1 MMEINIE
8 KLLESG
14 MSPESIGKMVQMEA
28 QKKQEKDKKAD
39 AEKMAAARA
48 KICEA
53 LWDYY
58 ALIFPDDSNDIDKN
72 EFIDSLSQ
80 EILEFEEV
88 IKSPLMQQIF
98 KQSTSRCSCK
108 EQTSEPQKNVNYDK
122 LGYETEIPRGK
133 VMNAAPP
140 VTKCVKSRVER
151 PQDTYADAD
160 IDKILADFLRTLI

>member
-39 AEKMAAARA
+39 DEKVAAART

-58 ALIFPDDSNDIDKN
+58 VLIFPDDSNNIDKN

-88 IKSPLMQQIF
+88 ITSPLMQQIF
-98 KQSTSRCSCK
+98 KQPTSHCFCK
-108 EQTSEPQKNVNYDK
+108 EQTSEPQKCVKNDEQKRTSRYQERTPRAKVSVEELDEAAIDK
-122 LGYETEIPRGK
+122 LI
-133 VMNAAPP
+133 
-140 VTKCVKSRVER
+140 S
-151 PQDTYADAD
+151 
-160 IDKILADFLRTLI
+160 DFVRTLL

>member
-39 AEKMAAARA
+39 SEKVAAART

-58 ALIFPDDSNDIDKN
+58 ALIFPDDSNNIDKN

-80 EILEFEEV
+80 EILEFEE
-88 IKSPLMQQIF
+88 IITSPLMQQIF
-98 KQSTSRCSCK
+98 KQPTNHCSCR
-108 EQTSEPQKNVNYDK
+108 EQKSETQ
-122 LGYETEIPRGK
+122 
-133 VMNAAPP
+133 
-140 VTKCVKSRVER
+140 KCVKNDDQKRTSRYQEKRPRVKVEEL
-151 PQDTYADAD
+151 DEAA
-160 IDKILADFLRTLI
+160 IDKLIRDFVRALM

>member
-39 AEKMAAARA
+39 AEKMAAART

-58 ALIFPDDSNDIDKN
+58 TLIFPDNNEDKN

-88 IKSPLMQQIF
+88 ITSPLMQQIF
-98 KQSTSRCSCK
+98 KQPTNHCSCR
-108 EQTSEPQKNVNYDK
+108 EQKSETQ
-122 LGYETEIPRGK
+122 
-133 VMNAAPP
+133 
-140 VTKCVKSRVER
+140 KCVKNDDQKRTSRYQEKRPIVKVEEL
-151 PQDTYADAD
+151 DEAAM
-160 IDKILADFLRTLI
+160 DKLISDFVRTLM

>member
-39 AEKMAAARA
+39 AEKVAAART

-53 LWDYY
+53 LWDYFT
-58 ALIFPDDSNDIDKN
+58 LILPDESGDVDKN
-72 EFIDSLSQ
+72 DFVNNLSQ

-98 KQSTSRCSCK
+98 KQPTSHCSCK
-108 EQTSEPQKNVNYDK
+108 EQMSEPKDF
-122 LGYETEIPRGK
+122 LDSLTRGK

-140 VTKCVKSRVER
+140 VTECVKPSIER
-151 PQDTYADAD
+151 PQDTYADSY
-160 IDKILADFLRTLI
+160 IDKILADFLRTLV

>member
-39 AEKMAAARA
+39 AEKIAAART

-58 ALIFPDDSNDIDKN
+58 ALIFPDDSNNIDKN

-88 IKSPLMQQIF
+88 ITSPLMQQIF
-98 KQSTSRCSCK
+98 KQPTNHCFCR
-108 EQTSEPQKNVNYDK
+108 EQKSETQ
-122 LGYETEIPRGK
+122 
-133 VMNAAPP
+133 
-140 VTKCVKSRVER
+140 KCVKNDDQKRTSRYQEKRPRVKVEEL
-151 PQDTYADAD
+151 DEAA
-160 IDKILADFLRTLI
+160 IDKLIRDFVRALM